1 MWARRVDLNLAEPMT
16 AGFRYGNGREV
27 FKSRMRC
34 PAEAAEGMQQIAM
47 DGLRWF
53 EEEFARLA
61 ALDGREFLGGAA
73 VGLADILM
81 YCCERPTR
89 PFSTCASSVT
99 IVLSLWPD
107 VLWGDNERIGYPLDR
122 AEHPTVAAW
131 YDRMGSRASAA
142 ASVRN
147 PFPDC
152 PGRVLA

>member
-34 PAEAAEGMQQIAM
+34 PPEAAEGMQQIAM
-47 DGLRWF
+47 DGLGWF

-81 YCCERPTR
+81 YCCERPAR
-89 PFSTCASSVT
+89 PFSTVQVQRPSSWLPVQT
-99 IVLSLWPD
+99 CCGETMSGSATLWTARRTRR
-107 VLWGDNERIGYPLDR
+107 WRRG
-122 AEHPTVAAW
+122 TTAW
-131 YDRMGSRASAA
+131 AA
-142 ASVRN
+142 ATAPPPACAN
-147 PFPDC
+147 P
-152 PGRVLA
+152 

>member
-34 PAEAAEGMQQIAM
+34 PPEAAEGMQQIAM

-81 YCCERPTR
+81 YCCERTLRPRLDLCRFSDSSPRCLCAQTCCGETMNGSATLWTGRRTR
-89 PFSTCASSVT
+89 R
-99 IVLSLWPD
+99 W
-107 VLWGDNERIGYPLDR
+107 ERG
-122 AEHPTVAAW
+122 TTAW
-131 YDRMGSRASAA
+131 AA
-142 ASVRN
+142 ATAPPPACAN
-147 PFPDC
+147 P
-152 PGRVLA
+152 